1 MTTIQL
7 SQTRI
12 AREGRAYLERFVGRA
27 VEHTT
32 YEGEKLVGI
41 LEFPSDGPAQSSA
54 PVGLVIRFPDG
65 GWAFAEYRLKVVG

>member
-7 SQTRI
+7 SRSRI
-12 AREGRAYLERFVGRA
+12 AREGRAYLQRFIGKA

-32 YEGEKLVGI
+32 YEGERLVGT

-54 PVGLVIRFPDG
+54 PAGLIIRFPTG
-65 GWAFAEYRLKVVG
+65 EWAFAEYRLKVVD